1 MKLMQ
6 LAEREST
13 QLWKGDVLVVGA
25 GVAGITAA
33 LRAAGQGKRTCLVE
47 PGPTL
52 GTETSRR
59 WQNRLPDGAVVT
71 VTVGEAELVRATLRS
86 ALRRNARRRSRA
98 RLRPVPA
105 GGGA

>member
-1 MKLMQ
+1 MR
-6 LAEREST
+6 AYRGIADGE
-13 QLWKGDVLVVGA
+13 VVRLQD
-25 GVAGITAA
+25 GV
-33 LRAAGQGKRTCLVE
+33 
-47 PGPTL
+47 
-52 GTETSRR
+52 
-59 WQNRLPDGAVVT
+59 RLPEGAVVT

>member
-1 MKLMQ
+1 MRAYRGIAYGEIVRLQ
-6 LAEREST
+6 
-13 QLWKGDVLVVGA
+13 D
-25 GVAGITAA
+25 GV
-33 LRAAGQGKRTCLVE
+33 
-47 PGPTL
+47 
-52 GTETSRR
+52 
-59 WQNRLPDGAVVT
+59 RLPDGAVVT

>member
-1 MKLMQ
+1 MR
-6 LAEREST
+6 AYR
-13 QLWKGDVLVVGA
+13 
-25 GVAGITAA
+25 GVA
-33 LRAAGQGKRTCLVE
+33 QGNLVRLDD
-47 PGPTL
+47 GV
-52 GTETSRR
+52 
-59 WQNRLPDGAVVT
+59 RLPDGAVVT

>member
-1 MKLMQ
+1 MR
-6 LAEREST
+6 AYRGIADGE
-13 QLWKGDVLVVGA
+13 VVRLQD
-25 GVAGITAA
+25 GV
-33 LRAAGQGKRTCLVE
+33 
-47 PGPTL
+47 
-52 GTETSRR
+52 
-59 WQNRLPDGAVVT
+59 RLPEGAFVT